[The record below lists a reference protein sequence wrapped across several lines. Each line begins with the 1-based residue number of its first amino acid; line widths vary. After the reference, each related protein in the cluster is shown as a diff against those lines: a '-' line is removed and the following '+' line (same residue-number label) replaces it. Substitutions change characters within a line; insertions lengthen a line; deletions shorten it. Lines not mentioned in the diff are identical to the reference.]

1 MKLLTA
7 IALALLITAPAMA
20 KDKTS
25 SGDKAPG
32 TDKAAKA
39 SEQTSKAQNNA
50 DGRSAKSKGEAN
62 RATPASPDK
71 K

>member
-7 IALALLITAPAMA
+7 IALSLMLTAPAIA
-20 KDKTS
+20 KDKTT
-25 SGDKAPG
+25 SGGKASG
-32 TDKAAKA
+32 SEKAAKA
-39 SEQTSKAQNNA
+39 SGQTSGAQNNV

-62 RATPASPDK
+62 RATPADPAK